1 MEPVNN
7 QPNIVRSHDSF
18 YLGVDPLAPPKDS
31 FVQVGNLIGDYLNDT
46 SEVAKIID
54 IGSATGAFLNYLS
67 LRFPKHS
74 ILGYE
79 YLETLIKVG
88 ELNYPGIQITQG
100 SILDSEIIAPHS
112 VNVITVLGV
121 ISIFDDIEPI
131 VKNLALWIKPG
142 GKILIHGMFN
152 PFHVDVFVKYRK
164 SEDHANGP
172 YEAGWNVISQKTI
185 ADLFI
190 KSSAKQVRFHDFQIS
205 VDLRKNLLDP
215 LRSWTEKLEDG
226 TRQIINATCLKQ
238 PQFILDCDF

>member
-142 GKILIHGMFN
+142 LWAERLWACCAIRFIGERSSRVNEQILH
-152 PFHVDVFVKYRK
+152 PFRWDSR
-164 SEDHANGP
+164 
-172 YEAGWNVISQKTI
+172 
-185 ADLFI
+185 
-190 KSSAKQVRFHDFQIS
+190 
-205 VDLRKNLLDP
+205 LL
-215 LRSWTEKLEDG
+215 K
-226 TRQIINATCLKQ
+226 
-238 PQFILDCDF
+238 